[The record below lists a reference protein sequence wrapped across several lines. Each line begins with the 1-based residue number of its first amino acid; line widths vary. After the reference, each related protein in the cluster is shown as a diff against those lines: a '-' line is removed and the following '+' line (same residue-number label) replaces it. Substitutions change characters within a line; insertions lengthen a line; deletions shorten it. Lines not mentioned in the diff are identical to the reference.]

1 MTKKKPQKC
10 SDFSDKKEKG
20 REQKHHIC
28 SNLAEAKQTV
38 TEKEQERERWRKNKK
53 WESGIVLKVLFSEN
67 TKNFVLVLFFQV

>member
-53 WESGIVLKVLFSEN
+53 
-67 TKNFVLVLFFQV
+67 